1 MRRIIDGYVY
11 EGKAIDGEYTLH
23 LHDFGNGQREAVL
36 RQAIG
41 WEEVHKL
48 TADEI
53 AYFRDKYGTDDG
65 SDPETEAER
74 RARSAERAARRAK
87 TRVRRLVKSMGL
99 DSLLTLTWREN
110 MTDEGEAKRCVKEFV
125 RRMRRVLPG
134 FAYVAAFERQQRGA
148 WHVHLAIHR
157 LPRLLPASNGVKVKS
172 WNVVRAVW
180 RSVVGLDNGT
190 INEKRRKLATMSRC
204 AKLAAYLSMY
214 MLKACE
220 EGADH
225 SHRYT
230 ASSHSLPAAVRATFR
245 GSSLAELVALAYA
258 FAADGPCTVVAS
270 WLSRWGE
277 TFFLAS
283 ESLSPSHPPG

>member
-11 EGKAIDGEYTLH
+11 EGKPIEGEYTLH
-23 LHDFGNGQREAVL
+23 LHDLGNGQREAVL
-36 RQAIG
+36 RQSVG

-48 TADEI
+48 SADAV
-53 AYFRDKYGTDDG
+53 AYFREKYGTDDG

-110 MTDEGEAKRCVKEFV
+110 MLDESEAKRCLEAFV

-134 FAYVAAFERQQRGA
+134 FAYVAAFERQKRGA
-148 WHVHLAIHR
+148 WHIHLAIHR

-180 RSVVGLDNGT
+180 RSVVGASGGNVD
-190 INEKRRKLATMSRC
+190 ESRRKLATKSSV
-204 AKLAAYLSMY
+204 AKLAAYLSKY
-214 MLKACE
+214 MLKAYE
-220 EGADH
+220 SGSDH
-225 SHRYT
+225 AHRYS
-230 ASSHSLPAAVRATFR
+230 ASAHSLPAAVRATFR

-283 ESLSPSHPPG
+283 ESVGPPHPPG